1 MTVVLIVRKIQIEGK
16 GGGEMDKKRR
26 DRRDEG
32 TSGFA
37 FINVMRMKNRERK
50 NVGRMEVEGERRM
63 ELDDIDQKERWRGI
77 LVWKSRRHKNK
88 EEPRCREQK
97 CG

>member
-1 MTVVLIVRKIQIEGK
+1 
-16 GGGEMDKKRR
+16 MDKKRR

-32 TSGFA
+32 SSGSA
-37 FINVMRMKNRERK
+37 FINVMRMRERKK